1 MSLLDASKSDPNH
14 GGPSFSL
21 KNRMTRL
28 AWGVCWALLAA
39 WTPTPLHAWRR
50 ILLNLF
56 GAKIAPGAHVYSSVR
71 IWHPAN
77 LEMGPYS
84 CLGPRVDCY
93 SMTKISIG
101 AYAMVSQ
108 DAKLCTGTH
117 DIEDLNRQLV
127 TKPIVIGEQ
136 AWVAAGA
143 FVGPG
148 VTIGTGAVLG
158 AQGVAFKNIPDW
170 SVYVG
175 NPATFLKPRK
185 SLSLGSVGARAYSR

>member
-1 MSLLDASKSDPNH
+1 
-14 GGPSFSL
+14 
-21 KNRMTRL
+21 
-28 AWGVCWALLAA
+28 
-39 WTPTPLHAWRR
+39 
-50 ILLNLF
+50 
-56 GAKIAPGAHVYSSVR
+56 
-71 IWHPAN
+71 
-77 LEMGPYS
+77 
-84 CLGPRVDCY
+84 
-93 SMTKISIG
+93 MTKISIG